1 MLGSRTVPGLNKRDR
16 IRAKTEPPRSIL
28 HVRPSELEGVARY
41 WPSPDLEPFIE
52 DYWVARWDRP
62 ETAETVPQPCT
73 HLVLRTG
80 ACEVVGISRRRFTRR
95 LEGRGRMLGAKFR
108 PGAFRAFVEQPAW
121 HFSNK
126 SVPLASLFGA
136 RAQALEAA
144 ALAHD
149 DDRDSLV
156 VVEDFLRDL
165 KPTADDSVVLAGRI
179 VARIAD
185 DRGITRVDQLTTE
198 FAIGSRSL
206 QRLFREYVGAGPKWV
221 VRSHRL
227 LDAADRATKGEV
239 SDWADL
245 ALELGYADQA
255 HFIRDF
261 KGLVGLSP
269 ADYTRQLGYPSAR

>member
-1 MLGSRTVPGLNKRDR
+1 
-16 IRAKTEPPRSIL
+16 
-28 HVRPSELEGVARY
+28 
-41 WPSPDLEPFIE
+41 
-52 DYWVARWDRP
+52 
-62 ETAETVPQPCT
+62 
-73 HLVLRTG
+73 G

-165 KPTADDSVVLAGRI
+165 NPTADDSVVLAGRI

-239 SDWADL
+239 SDW
-245 ALELGYADQA
+245 
-255 HFIRDF
+255 
-261 KGLVGLSP
+261 
-269 ADYTRQLGYPSAR
+269 